1 MLGAQF
7 HILFSLIDG
16 EKHGYAIMKAVQ
28 EDTRG
33 RLKLGPATLYTNLKK
48 MLAQGLIV
56 ETEKEEQTERRRYYQ
71 LSDQGKTL
79 VEDELQQLEA
89 TLNLARQRRI
99 TGA

>member
-1 MLGAQF
+1 MMDAQF
-7 HILFSLIDG
+7 HILFSLLDG
-16 EKHGYAIMKAVQ
+16 DKHGYAIMKAVH

-48 MLAQGLIV
+48 MLAQVLIV

-89 TLNLARQRRI
+89 TLNLARHRRI